1 LSNWKLAPLYH
12 YPLSP
17 TKLPSVGADAIITT
31 MSRLPSHRTG
41 ESFIEFALIIILLA
55 IVMLS
60 ILLIVGDSVREF
72 FNDIGIRW
80 SLFNSQSSWLPQLP
94 RWLV

>member
-1 LSNWKLAPLYH
+1 MNLLYH
-12 YPLSP
+12 HPSWLA
-17 TKLPSVGADAIITT
+17 KLPAPRADAIISS

-94 RWLV
+94 RWLA